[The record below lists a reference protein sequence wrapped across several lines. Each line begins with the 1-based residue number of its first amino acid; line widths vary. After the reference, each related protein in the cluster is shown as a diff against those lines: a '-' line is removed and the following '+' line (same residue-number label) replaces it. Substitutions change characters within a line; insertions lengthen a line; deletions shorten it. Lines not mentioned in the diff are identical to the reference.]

1 MIASLLKLYDR
12 DLQNLSKEIEAYEVE
27 GDLWLVRGEIKNS
40 AGNLCLHLMGNLNHF
55 IGHQLGN
62 TDYVRNR
69 PLEFSD
75 KNVPKSELIAKIEA
89 TRMML
94 QAILP
99 TLSDEI
105 LAQKHTEEFH
115 GGHDSNE
122 YFLIHLFGHLNYHL
136 GQINYHRRL
145 IFDKL

>member
-1 MIASLLKLYDR
+1 MIESLIKLYDR
-12 DLQNLSKEIEAYEVE
+12 DLQNLRKEIEAYEYE
-27 GDLWLVRGEIKNS
+27 NDLWIVRNEIKNS
-40 AGNLCLHLMGNLNHF
+40 AGNLCLHLMGNLNHY
-55 IGHQLGN
+55 IGHQLGK

-75 KNVPKSELIAKIEA
+75 KNVPKAELIAKIEA
-89 TRMML
+89 TRIML
-94 QAILP
+94 KEILP
-99 TLSDEI
+99 TITDEV
-105 LAQKHTEEFH
+105 LAQKHTEEFY

-145 IFDKL
+145 TNV

>member
-1 MIASLLKLYDR
+1 MIESLIKLYDR
-12 DLQNLSKEIEAYEVE
+12 DLQSLRKEIEAYENE
-27 GDLWLVRGEIKNS
+27 SDLWLIRSEIKNS

-55 IGHQLGN
+55 IGHQLGK
-62 TDYVRNR
+62 TDYLRNR

-75 KNVPKSELIAKIEA
+75 KNVPKAELIDKIEA
-89 TRMML
+89 TRMMVK
-94 QAILP
+94 AILP
-99 TLSDEI
+99 TLSVEV
-105 LAQKHTEEFH
+105 LAQKHTEEFY

-145 IFDKL
+145 ISN

>member
-1 MIASLLKLYDR
+1 MIQSVIKLYDR
-12 DLQNLSKEIEAYEVE
+12 DLQNLRKEIEAYEDE
-27 GDLWLVRGEIKNS
+27 NDLWIVRNEIKNS

-75 KNVPKSELIAKIEA
+75 KNVTKVELIAKIEA
-89 TRMML
+89 TSIML
-94 QAILP
+94 KEILP
-99 TLSDEI
+99 TLSDEF
-105 LAQKHTEEFH
+105 LAQNHTKEFY
-115 GGHDSNE
+115 GGHDTNE
-122 YFLIHLFGHLNYHL
+122 YFLIHLFGHFNYHL

-145 IFDKL
+145 IG